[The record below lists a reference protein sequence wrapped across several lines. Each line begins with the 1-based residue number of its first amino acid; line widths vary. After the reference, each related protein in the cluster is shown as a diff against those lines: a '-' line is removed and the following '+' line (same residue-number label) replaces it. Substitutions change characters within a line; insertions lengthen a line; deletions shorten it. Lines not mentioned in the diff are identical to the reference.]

1 MGIMK
6 QTFLNTLKLNNP
18 LIVRTYKLYIDTN
31 TECSYLVME
40 YLPYPSLH
48 ELLKQNTLT
57 YENKL
62 SIIR

>member
-48 ELLKQNTLT
+48 ELLKQNVLT
-57 YENKL
+57 
-62 SIIR
+62 